1 MRLAFSR
8 LTRIG
13 LGLGALLTAAA
24 VAPAAAA
31 PAFPTK
37 QVRIVIPF
45 TPGQGSDILAR
56 ALSSHLSTRWG
67 HPVVVENRAGANGAI
82 ALQEVARS
90 GADGHTLLLTSN
102 SPIVINPNLYQKLP
116 YDVERNFAAVAL
128 LAATDMVMV
137 VNKDFP
143 AQDIPGVVKALKA
156 APGKY
161 NFGSPGKGSTSHLS
175 MEVFKRL
182 AGVELTHVPYKG
194 SPPAYTDMIGGA
206 IEMMIDAMP
215 SALPQVRNGRVR
227 AIAITSHD
235 QPSSIAPEIP
245 TAESQGMKGLPSR
258 AWYGVFAPAGT
269 DPAIVDKIQADLS
282 YAMKQPDI
290 VQRMPQL
297 GLESSP
303 DMSAAQ
309 FADFVRKDTE
319 YWKQATQR
327 IGLYHQE

>member
-1 MRLAFSR
+1 MRLIFSR
-8 LTRIG
+8 LTHIG
-13 LGLGALLTAAA
+13 LGLGLSALLTA
-24 VAPAAAA
+24 PTIAA
-31 PAFPTK
+31 PNFPTK
-37 QVRIVIPF
+37 QVRVVIPF

-56 ALSSHLSTRWG
+56 ALSSHLANRWG

-90 GADGHTLLLTSN
+90 ASDGHTLLLTSN

-116 YDVERNFAAVAL
+116 YDVERNFTAVAL

-143 AQDIPGVVKALKA
+143 AQDIPGVIKALKD

-175 MEVFKRL
+175 MEVFKRV
-182 AGVELTHVPYKG
+182 ADVDLTHVPYKG

-206 IEMMIDAMP
+206 IQMMIDAMP

-227 AIAITSHD
+227 AIALTSYH

-269 DPAIVDKIQADLS
+269 DPAIVEKIQADLS

-297 GLESSP
+297 GLETAP
-303 DMSAAQ
+303 DMTAAG

-319 YWKQATQR
+319 YWKQATQN
-327 IGLYHQE
+327 IGLYQQE